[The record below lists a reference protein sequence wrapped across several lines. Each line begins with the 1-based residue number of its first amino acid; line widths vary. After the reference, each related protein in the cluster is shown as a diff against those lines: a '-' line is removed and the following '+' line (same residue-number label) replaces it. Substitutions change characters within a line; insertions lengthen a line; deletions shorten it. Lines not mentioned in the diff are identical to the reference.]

1 MYVSLRNKSNVYLES
16 RCWCLNDLT
25 YWCQLTN
32 DSYIVIS
39 NNVWIAAKLMIIFYI
54 QPDNDIIIH
63 KLNIN
68 QVDLYLKTEY
78 RFRFCTPIK
87 C

>member
-1 MYVSLRNKSNVYLES
+1 MYVYVSLRNKSNVYLES

-39 NNVWIAAKLMIIFYI
+39 NNVWMAAKLMIIFYTH
-54 QPDNDIIIH
+54 PDNCAQIEY
-63 KLNIN
+63 KSVRAVFEKQNI
-68 QVDLYLKTEY
+68 DLDFAL
-78 RFRFCTPIK
+78 R
-87 C
+87 

>member
-1 MYVSLRNKSNVYLES
+1 MYVSLRNESNVYLES

-39 NNVWIAAKLMIIFYI
+39 NNVLMTAKLVIIFYI
-54 QPDNDIIIH
+54 QPDNCTKI
-63 KLNIN
+63 
-68 QVDLYLKTEY
+68 EY
-78 RFRFCTPIK
+78 KSGRVVFENRISI
-87 C
+87 

>member
-1 MYVSLRNKSNVYLES
+1 MYVYVSRRNRSNVYLES

-39 NNVWIAAKLMIIFYI
+39 NNVLMAAKLMVIFYI
-54 QPDNDIIIH
+54 QSDNGTKI
-63 KLNIN
+63 
-68 QVDLYLKTEY
+68 EY
-78 RFRFCTPIK
+78 ESGRAVFENKISI
-87 C
+87 

>member
-32 DSYIVIS
+32 DAYIVIS
-39 NNVWIAAKLMIIFYI
+39 NNVLMVAKLMIIFYK
-54 QPDNDIIIH
+54 QPDNDKIVKKIEY
-63 KLNIN
+63 KSGRVVFEKQNI
-68 QVDLYLKTEY
+68 DLDFAL
-78 RFRFCTPIK
+78 R
-87 C
+87 

>member
-1 MYVSLRNKSNVYLES
+1 MYVYVSLRNKSNVYLES

-32 DSYIVIS
+32 DAYIVIS

-54 QPDNDIIIH
+54 QPDNYTQIEYKSGRSVFEKQYI
-63 KLNIN
+63 
-68 QVDLYLKTEY
+68 DLD
-78 RFRFCTPIK
+78 FAP
-87 C
+87 

>member
-1 MYVSLRNKSNVYLES
+1 MSLRNKSNVYLES

-39 NNVWIAAKLMIIFYI
+39 NNVLMAAKLMIIFYI
-54 QPDNDIIIH
+54 KRYNGTKI
-63 KLNIN
+63 
-68 QVDLYLKTEY
+68 EY
-78 RFRFCTPIK
+78 ESGRAVLENRISI
-87 C
+87 